1 MIYRKY
7 GPKKINLSVGLG
19 GIVVK
24 DTNPFEAQEI
34 IEHAH
39 NNGVNYFDVA
49 PGYGNA
55 QELMGPGIEGIR
67 SDIFLA
73 CKTNKRDKENSKIEL
88 EDSLKKLRTDYFDL
102 YQLHG
107 MKTDED
113 FKNVSSKDGALET
126 LFEAKEQ
133 GVVKHVGFSCHSVS
147 VADKLIDNYDFDSIL
162 FPVNWALML
171 KHNFG
176 AELLKKCEERDISVL
191 ALKCMANELWSDNN
205 RGDFKKCWYKPLTD
219 KKLIKLAIKFTLS
232 KNVISFLPPG
242 NTRLFKTALE
252 IVKNDLDEISNNELE
267 ILKKYSES
275 TNAIGSSEEVLYN
288 LGGVI
293 HQAFFLEEK

>member
-7 GPKKINLSVGLG
+7 GPNKINLSVIGLG

-24 DTNPFEAQEI
+24 DTNPFEAEEI
-34 IEHAH
+34 IKYA
-39 NNGVNYFDVA
+39 NDNGVNYFDVA

-67 SDIFLA
+67 NDIFLA

-88 EDSLKKLRTDYFDL
+88 EDSLKKLRTNYFDL

-113 FKNVSSKDGALET
+113 FNNVSSKNGALET

-133 GVVKHVGFSCHSVS
+133 GIVKHVGFSCHSVS

-176 AELLKKCEERDISVL
+176 TELLKKCEERDISVL

-219 KKLIKLAIKFTLS
+219 KELIKLAIKFTLS

-242 NTRLFKTALE
+242 NTSLFKTALE
-252 IVKNDLDEISNNELE
+252 IVKNDLDEISNNEIE
-267 ILKKYSES
+267 ILRKCSES
-275 TNAIGSSEEVLYN
+275 TNAIGSSEEVF
-288 LGGVI
+288 I
-293 HQAFFLEEK
+293 

>member
-7 GPKKINLSVGLG
+7 GPKKINLSVVGLG

-24 DTNPFEAQEI
+24 DTNPFEAEEI

-88 EDSLKKLRTDYFDL
+88 EDSLKKLKTNYFDL

-113 FKNVSSKDGALET
+113 FNNVSSKDGALET

-133 GVVKHVGFSCHSVS
+133 GIVKHVGFSCHSVS

-205 RGDFKKCWYKPLTD
+205 R
-219 KKLIKLAIKFTLS
+219 
-232 KNVISFLPPG
+232 
-242 NTRLFKTALE
+242 
-252 IVKNDLDEISNNELE
+252 
-267 ILKKYSES
+267 
-275 TNAIGSSEEVLYN
+275 
-288 LGGVI
+288 
-293 HQAFFLEEK
+293 

>member
-7 GPKKINLSVGLG
+7 GPKKINLSVVGLG

-24 DTNPFEAQEI
+24 DTNPFEAHEI

-88 EDSLKKLRTDYFDL
+88 EDSLKKLKTNYFDL

-113 FKNVSSKDGALET
+113 FNNVSSKDRALET

-133 GVVKHVGFSCHSVS
+133 GIVKHVGFSCHSVS

-176 AELLKKCEERDISVL
+176 VELLKKCEERDISVL

-242 NTRLFKTALE
+242 NTNLFKTALE

-275 TNAIGSSEEVLYN
+275 TNAIGSSEEVF
-288 LGGVI
+288 I
-293 HQAFFLEEK
+293 

>member
-7 GPKKINLSVGLG
+7 GPKKINLSVIGLG

-24 DTNPFEAQEI
+24 DTNPFEAEEI

-88 EDSLKKLRTDYFDL
+88 EDSLKKLKTNYFDL

-113 FKNVSSKDGALET
+113 FNNVSSKDGALET

-133 GVVKHVGFSCHSVS
+133 GIVKHVGFSCHSVS

-191 ALKCMANELWSDNN
+191 ALKCMANELWPDNN

-242 NTRLFKTALE
+242 NTNLFKTALE

-275 TNAIGSSEEVLYN
+275 TNAIGSSEEVF
-288 LGGVI
+288 I
-293 HQAFFLEEK
+293 

>member
-7 GPKKINLSVGLG
+7 GPKKINLSVIGLG

-24 DTNPFEAQEI
+24 DTNPFEAEEI

-55 QELMGPGIEGIR
+55 QELMGPVIEGIR

-107 MKTDED
+107 MKTDDD

-133 GVVKHVGFSCHSVS
+133 GIVKHVGFSCHSVS

-176 AELLKKCEERDISVL
+176 VELLKKCEERDISVL

-219 KKLIKLAIKFTLS
+219 KKLINLAIKFTLS

-242 NTRLFKTALE
+242 NTSLFKAALE
-252 IVKNDLDEISNNELE
+252 IVKNDLDEISNNEIE

-275 TNAIGSSEEVLYN
+275 TNAIGSSEEVF
-288 LGGVI
+288 I
-293 HQAFFLEEK
+293 

>member
-7 GPKKINLSVGLG
+7 GPKKINLSVIGLG

-24 DTNPFEAQEI
+24 DTNPFEAEEI

-88 EDSLKKLRTDYFDL
+88 EDSLKKLRTNYFDL

-113 FKNVSSKDGALET
+113 FNNVSSKNGALET

-133 GVVKHVGFSCHSVS
+133 GIVKHVGFSCHSVN

-176 AELLKKCEERDISVL
+176 VELLKKCEQRNISVL

-242 NTRLFKTALE
+242 NTNLFKTALE

-275 TNAIGSSEEVLYN
+275 TNAIGSSEEVF
-288 LGGVI
+288 I
-293 HQAFFLEEK
+293 

>member
-7 GPKKINLSVGLG
+7 GPKKINLSVIGLG

-24 DTNPFEAQEI
+24 DTNPFEAEEI
-34 IEHAH
+34 IKYAH

-55 QELMGPGIEGIR
+55 QELMGPGIEDIR

-88 EDSLKKLRTDYFDL
+88 EDSLKKLRTNYFDL

-107 MKTDED
+107 MKTQED
-113 FKNVSSKDGALET
+113 FNNVSSKNGALET
-126 LFEAKEQ
+126 LFKAKEQ
-133 GVVKHVGFSCHSVS
+133 GIVKHVGFSCHSVS
-147 VADKLIDNYDFDSIL
+147 VADKLIDNFDFDSIL
-162 FPVNWALML
+162 FPVNWALIL

-176 AELLKKCEERDISVL
+176 TELLKKCEERDISVL
-191 ALKCMANELWSDNN
+191 ALKCMANELWPDNN

-242 NTRLFKTALE
+242 NTSLFKTALE
-252 IVKNDLDEISNNELE
+252 IVKNDLDEISNNEIE

-275 TNAIGSSEEVLYN
+275 TNAIGSSEEVF
-288 LGGVI
+288 I
-293 HQAFFLEEK
+293 

>member
-7 GPKKINLSVGLG
+7 GPKKINLSVIGLG

-24 DTNPFEAQEI
+24 DTNPFEAEEI

-55 QELMGPGIEGIR
+55 QELMGPEIEGIR

-88 EDSLKKLRTDYFDL
+88 EDSLKKLRTNYFDL

-113 FKNVSSKDGALET
+113 FNNVSSKDGALET

-133 GVVKHVGFSCHSVS
+133 GIVKHVGFSCHSVN

-242 NTRLFKTALE
+242 NTNLFKTALE

-275 TNAIGSSEEVLYN
+275 TNAIGSSEEVF
-288 LGGVI
+288 I
-293 HQAFFLEEK
+293 

>member
-7 GPKKINLSVGLG
+7 GPKKINLSVVGLG

-24 DTNPFEAQEI
+24 DTNPFEAHEI

-88 EDSLKKLRTDYFDL
+88 EDSLKKLKTNYFDL

-113 FKNVSSKDGALET
+113 FNNVSSKDGALET

-133 GVVKHVGFSCHSVS
+133 GIVKHVGFSCHSVS

-176 AELLKKCEERDISVL
+176 TELLKKCEERDISVL

-275 TNAIGSSEEVLYN
+275 TNAIGSSEEVF
-288 LGGVI
+288 I
-293 HQAFFLEEK
+293 

>member
-7 GPKKINLSVGLG
+7 GPKKINLSVIGLG

-24 DTNPFEAQEI
+24 DTNPFEAEEI

-55 QELMGPGIEGIR
+55 QELMGPEIEGIR

-88 EDSLKKLRTDYFDL
+88 EDSLKKLRTNYFDL

-113 FKNVSSKDGALET
+113 FNNVSSKDGALET

-133 GVVKHVGFSCHSVS
+133 GIVKHVGFSCHSVS

-176 AELLKKCEERDISVL
+176 VELLKKCEERDISVL

-242 NTRLFKTALE
+242 NTNLFKTALE

-275 TNAIGSSEEVLYN
+275 TNAIGSSEEVF
-288 LGGVI
+288 I
-293 HQAFFLEEK
+293 

>member
-1 MIYRKY
+1 
-7 GPKKINLSVGLG
+7 
-19 GIVVK
+19 
-24 DTNPFEAQEI
+24 
-34 IEHAH
+34 
-39 NNGVNYFDVA
+39 
-49 PGYGNA
+49 
-55 QELMGPGIEGIR
+55 
-67 SDIFLA
+67 
-73 CKTNKRDKENSKIEL
+73 
-88 EDSLKKLRTDYFDL
+88 
-102 YQLHG
+102 

-113 FKNVSSKDGALET
+113 FNNVSSKDGALET

-133 GVVKHVGFSCHSVS
+133 GIVKHVGFSCHSVS

-191 ALKCMANELWSDNN
+191 ALKCMANELWPDNN

-219 KKLIKLAIKFTLS
+219 KKLINLAIKFTLS

-242 NTRLFKTALE
+242 NTSLFKAALE
-252 IVKNDLDEISNNELE
+252 IVKNDLDEISNNEIE

-275 TNAIGSSEEVLYN
+275 TNAIGSSEEVY
-288 LGGVI
+288 I
-293 HQAFFLEEK
+293 

>member
-7 GPKKINLSVGLG
+7 GPKKINLSVVGLG

-24 DTNPFEAQEI
+24 DTNPFEAHEI

-88 EDSLKKLRTDYFDL
+88 EDSLKKLKTNYFDL

-113 FKNVSSKDGALET
+113 FNNVSSKDGALET

-133 GVVKHVGFSCHSVS
+133 GIVKHVGFSCHSVS

-191 ALKCMANELWSDNN
+191 ALKCMANELWSDNK

-275 TNAIGSSEEVLYN
+275 TNAIGSSEEVF
-288 LGGVI
+288 I
-293 HQAFFLEEK
+293 